1 MASNRQLPAGDIDSL
16 RSRLHDR
23 ALYPNQLDVDRRSYH
38 EDAALSLRGSHRYT
52 CPAWCGANFL
62 PGTSP
67 LPALNKELTDRFGTP
82 YEPRLGGAET
92 MYPEYIKMYPEYI
105 KKMKS
110 MPRPPKVAAAGSGGE
125 EGQQP

>member
-52 CPAWCGANFL
+52 CPAWCGAELSSRNESL
-62 PGTSP
+62 ARPEQGSNGSVRTS
-67 LPALNKELTDRFGTP
+67 AR
-82 YEPRLGGAET
+82 AET
-92 MYPEYIKMYPEYI
+92 WRGGDDLSRRHPETE
-105 KKMKS
+105 
-110 MPRPPKVAAAGSGGE
+110 A
-125 EGQQP
+125 